1 MSNSMVGSR
10 GQLVRCS
17 FRDSPDLALNVED
30 ECRMG
35 GLFTEHVVG
44 EHKNALRQRE
54 EHRRVGANAPQWQ
67 YISFLKER

>member
-1 MSNSMVGSR
+1 MLLSETVLISRSMLKIASM
-10 GQLVRCS
+10 L
-17 FRDSPDLALNVED
+17 FD